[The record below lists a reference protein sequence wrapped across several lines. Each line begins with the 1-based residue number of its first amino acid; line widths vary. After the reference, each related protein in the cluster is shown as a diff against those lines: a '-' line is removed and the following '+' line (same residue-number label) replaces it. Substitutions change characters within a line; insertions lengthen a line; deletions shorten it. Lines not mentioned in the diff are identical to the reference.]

1 MYRRRRHNPFGSPRS
16 ARVAVTETP
25 GVQARRRSKCKGC
38 GLAIEVGDPFVK
50 LRLKKRFR
58 APCTTCS
65 HKPVGSKK
73 FHPNCLPTDRNAA
86 MGYDPNAAGVTHYWC
101 KQCSFQQTQ
110 PFGAFCPSCGK
121 DPNVYPASSA
131 ARGNSVPPPPKPK
144 TAKEVTL
151 EAICKFEEALVTQI
165 RQRQKPMTPELEG
178 EFKKFQGIK
187 ARILRPSTDGE
198 EQAATVVGLQRL
210 VKLVLS

>member
-1 MYRRRRHNPFGSPRS
+1 VYNRRRRHNPFGSPRS
-16 ARVAVTETP
+16 ARIAVTETT
-25 GVQARRRSKCKGC
+25 GVQTRRRSKCKGC
-38 GLAIEVGDPFVK
+38 GLSIEVDAPFTK

-58 APCTTCS
+58 APCTSCS

-73 FHPNCLPTDRNAA
+73 FHPACVPTDKNAA
-86 MGYDPNAAGVTHYWC
+86 MGYDPNSVSGTNYWC
-101 KQCSFQQTQ
+101 KSCNFQQPM
-110 PFGAFCPSCGK
+110 PFGVFCPSCGK
-121 DPNVYPASSA
+121 DPNVYKAAASA
-131 ARGNSVPPPPKPK
+131 SVAPPPKPK
-144 TAKEVTL
+144 TAKEITL
-151 EAICKFEEALVTQI
+151 EAIVKFEEALVTQI

-210 VKLVLS
+210 IKLVLS